1 VLNPDETAA
10 LVLAALDRSEIP
22 HMVAGSHASSY
33 HGNPRSTNDIDLVI
47 APRTRRSLVEFAEG
61 LPADRFYASAFAAEE
76 AFRTRGLFN
85 VIDMQTGVKVDLV
98 LRKNRPFSES
108 KFTRRRPARIFGVPV
123 FVATPEDTI
132 LAKLEWAKLGESERQ
147 LRDVAG
153 VLAVRGAGLDRA
165 YLERWVAALGLA
177 DAWRRAQELAASSE

>member
-33 HGNPRSTNDIDLVI
+33 HGKPRSTNDIDLVI

-76 AFRTRGLFN
+76 AFRTRGMFN
-85 VIDMQTGVKVDLV
+85 VIDMQTGVKVDLIV
-98 LRKNRPFSES
+98 RKNRPFSES
-108 KFTRRRPARIFGVPV
+108 EFTRRMPARIFGVPV

-147 LRDVAG
+147 LRDVASILS
-153 VLAVRGAGLDRA
+153 VDAAPLDRA
-165 YLERWVAALGLA
+165 YIERWASELGVS
-177 DAWRRAQELAASSE
+177 ELWQRVQREATAG

>member
-33 HGNPRSTNDIDLVI
+33 HGKPQSTNDIDLVI

-153 VLAVRGAGLDRA
+153 ILSVDAAPLDRT
-165 YLERWVAALGLA
+165 YIERWAPELGVSELWERVQREAAAG
-177 DAWRRAQELAASSE
+177 